1 MSPVHSLLR
10 AFRSSSPAFGAWLTF
25 PSPHTARQVVLAGRP
40 NGLSWVCIDCE
51 HGMTSL
57 VPGVAET
64 IAALPPNTTNTN
76 ANDAHDSNFSV
87 LVRIPA
93 PGIQYSTPST
103 AHQIKLALDAGAHGI
118 VVPMVSNAELAK
130 QIVADA
136 RFPPKGRRGFGS
148 PFTHQLWNLSSAD
161 DYLTTEANEQII
173 VCVQIESKDA
183 VENLE
188 EIAKTPG
195 VDVLFIGPF
204 DLSLALGYPTPN
216 PDPHPEVEKV
226 IQRIK
231 QVAHANGKKVAYYCT
246 SGDRA
251 QQRAEQGFDM
261 INVQSDVG
269 SLRDGLTN
277 HLHAASGITRKEDKS
292 GY

>member
-1 MSPVHSLLR
+1 MPVHSLLR
-10 AFRSSSPAFGAWLTF
+10 AFRSSKPAFGAWLTF
-25 PSPHTARQVVLAGRP
+25 PTAHTARQVILAGRP

-51 HGMTSL
+51 HGLTSL

-64 IAALPPNTTNTN
+64 VAAISSVPTNT
-76 ANDAHDSNFSV
+76 ADNDLLLNPSI

-93 PGIQYSTPST
+93 PGIQHSTPST
-103 AHQIKLALDAGAHGI
+103 AHQIKLALDAGAQGI
-118 VVPMVSNAELAK
+118 IVPMVSNADLAR
-130 QIVADA
+130 QIVLDA
-136 RFPPKGRRGFGS
+136 RFPPIGRRGFGS
-148 PFTHQLWNLSSAD
+148 PFTHQLWDLSAA
-161 DYLTTEANEQII
+161 DYLRTEANDQIL
-173 VCVQIESKDA
+173 VCVQIENKDA
-183 VENLE
+183 IENLE

-204 DLSLALGYPTPN
+204 DLSLALGYPTPD

-226 IQRIK
+226 IQKIK
-231 QVAHANGKKVAYYCT
+231 QVAHTNGKKVAFYCT

-269 SLRDGLTN
+269 SLCDGLVH
-277 HLHAASGITRKEDKS
+277 HLQAATGKKVERKEDS
-292 GY
+292 Y